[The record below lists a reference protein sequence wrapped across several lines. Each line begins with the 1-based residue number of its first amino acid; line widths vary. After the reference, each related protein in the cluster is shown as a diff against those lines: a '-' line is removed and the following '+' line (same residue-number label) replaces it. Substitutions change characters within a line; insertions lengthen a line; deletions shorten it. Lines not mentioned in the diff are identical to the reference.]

1 MSSRLLP
8 LNSTLLERAVADAF
22 AVDQLPLDLRTL
34 WNVDECSE
42 LFLPHLA
49 WSLSVDFWEL
59 ATTDQ
64 QRRDLIRGALA
75 WHRKRGT
82 PWAIKQALTAIGYP
96 GCELME
102 HRQLQHEWL
111 DAGGELLDGSNKLDG
126 LSNLSALAGSFRF
139 ATNHW
144 AEYALR
150 LNIAEG
156 ISTSDM
162 LKKIA
167 VVCEAYAPARSRL
180 AAIIMFAAAE
190 FEAQA
195 KLTGFKARGRMVL
208 KDCRRITVPSF
219 DTLDGCDLL
228 GGKTLA
234 DLLDGIGTLDG
245 SSNLLPERYT
255 GEPLD
260 GGQLGITGRSRI
272 KLCGTALGG
281 NRLERPETLDSTDFL
296 DGAYTI
302 AGETLDGFGGI
313 ESGNL
318 YYPTLA
324 DTEDTLDGSS
334 NLGEVQGPDQLW
346 FSGLVRIRRGS
357 TVTQE
362 AL

>member
-8 LNSTLLERAVADAF
+8 LNSTLLERSLVDAF
-22 AVDQLPLDLRTL
+22 ALGQLPVELHKL
-34 WNVDECSE
+34 WSVDECPE
-42 LFLPHLA
+42 LFLPYLA
-49 WSLSVDFWEL
+49 WTLSVDFWEL
-59 ATTDQ
+59 ATTDE
-64 QRRDLIRGALA
+64 QRRNMICGALA

-102 HRQLQHEWL
+102 HRQLQQEWL
-111 DAGGELLDGSNKLDG
+111 DAGGELLDGSNTLDG
-126 LSNLSALAGSFRF
+126 LSNLSAMAGSFRF
-139 ATNHW
+139 TTNHW

-150 LNIAEG
+150 LNVAEG
-156 ISTSDM
+156 VSTSEM

-190 FEAQA
+190 FEVRA
-195 KLTGFKARGRMVL
+195 KLAGFKAHGRMVL
-208 KDCRRITVPSF
+208 KDCRRISVPSF

-228 GGKTLA
+228 GGETLP

-260 GGQLGITGRSRI
+260 GGQLGITGRGRI

-281 NRLERPETLDSTDFL
+281 NRLEPLETLDSTDLL

-302 AGETLDGFGGI
+302 AGEILDGFGRI

-324 DTEDTLDGSS
+324 DAEDTLDGSS
-334 NLGEVQGPDQLW
+334 NLGEVPGLDQLW

-357 TVTQE
+357 TVIQE

>member
-8 LNSTLLERAVADAF
+8 LNSTLLERSLVDAF
-22 AVDQLPLDLRTL
+22 ALGQLPVELRKL
-34 WNVDECSE
+34 WRVDDCPE
-42 LFLPHLA
+42 LFLPYLA
-49 WSLSVDFWEL
+49 WTLSVDFWEL
-59 ATTDQ
+59 ATTDE
-64 QRRDLIRGALA
+64 QRRNLIRGALA

-82 PWAIKQALTAIGYP
+82 PWAIKQALAAIGYD
-96 GCELME
+96 GCKLVE
-102 HRQLQHEWL
+102 HRQLQQEWL
-111 DAGGELLDGSNKLDG
+111 DAGGELLDGSNTLNG
-126 LSNLSALAGSFRF
+126 ESNLSALAGSFRF
-139 ATNHW
+139 TTNHW

-150 LNIAEG
+150 LNIVG
-156 ISTSDM
+156 GVSTSEM

-228 GGKTLA
+228 GGETLP
-234 DLLDGIGTLDG
+234 DRLDGIGTLDG

-255 GEPLD
+255 GEALD
-260 GGQLGITGRSRI
+260 GGQLGITSRGRI
-272 KLCGTALGG
+272 ALCGTALGG
-281 NRLERPETLDSTDFL
+281 NRLERPEYLDSTDLL

-302 AGETLDGFGGI
+302 AGETLDGFGLI

-324 DTEDTLDGSS
+324 DTEDTLDGTS
-334 NLGEVQGPDQLW
+334 NLGEVQGLDHLW